1 MKSSLRPAVA
11 LLALVQERQDSLDVN
26 SLIICQ
32 ASEVM
37 MASHMVVQTRQVKLS
52 ASVSL
57 HIRYA
62 ISLSRGP
69 P

>member
-11 LLALVQERQDSLDVN
+11 LLVLVQERQDSLNVN
-26 SLIICQ
+26 SLIVCQ

-37 MASHMVVQTRQVKLS
+37 MASHMVGQTRQVKLS

-62 ISLSRGP
+62 ISLSRGQP
-69 P
+69 